1 MQCLIAQNQNLLNS
15 KKLVV
20 IKYLIVIG
28 GYLVVLVVN
37 KWLLSFRNK
46 NAFKQNSFS
55 SSSFVLIV
63 LKKLIKGI

>member
-1 MQCLIAQNQNLLNS
+1 MQCLIAQNQNLSNS

-46 NAFKQNSFS
+46 NAFKQNLLARPLLF
-55 SSSFVLIV
+55 
-63 LKKLIKGI
+63 

>member
-1 MQCLIAQNQNLLNS
+1 MQCLIAQNQNLSNS

>member
-1 MQCLIAQNQNLLNS
+1 M
-15 KKLVV
+15 V

>member
-1 MQCLIAQNQNLLNS
+1 MQCLIAQNQNLSNS

-46 NAFKQNSFS
+46 SAFKRKLYNKFLYNS
-55 SSSFVLIV
+55 VYN
-63 LKKLIKGI
+63 K